1 MEFST
6 KRRTSF
12 SFLFGSQKPT
22 LITQQNQLTLN
33 QLSHNQPTGY
43 SEFVD
48 SPGTY
53 QPSSPLIDRPNI
65 PTDLEAQIR
74 NACSLLVHRIEKG
87 QPSGPSKRSRAVTTN
102 TTMHEPSTAPQI
114 DSMYVSPKVGA
125 DVAALKDKYDSGV
138 ALTQQSSMQAMRVLR
153 SQTSQHLKC
162 DSLES
167 GQATSSHSALASDGT
182 HSSSAP
188 PSRAGYGSQAMGPGK
203 ESRDRSQSVKAFLD
217 GSESGPH
224 PNEEGNHVDAVSEDD
239 VEVFLDPDT
248 TLMSTGVPSF
258 HSPHSVPSNITPG
271 LGKPVEPS
279 SDSYGEVADLEAP
292 TIHPPEYTDP
302 LDLGSSTVEA
312 SKQHP
317 GIIIDSSGLAHVLT
331 AAEESERDMNIQQA
345 VMAKMR
351 TGTIANASTPHLP
364 VYTESTDNVS
374 NLRPGSNASR
384 LKTSWSTMSKA
395 TSRKLRSRGTEDVPT
410 NEKTVFRRLKNLF
423 SKRKPVNVVPPVGTS

>member
-22 LITQQNQLTLN
+22 LITQQSQPA
-33 QLSHNQPTGY
+33 HNQPTRY
-43 SEFVD
+43 WDFVD

-53 QPSSPLIDRPNI
+53 QPPSPLVDRPNI
-65 PTDLEAQIR
+65 PTDVEEQIR
-74 NACSLLVHRIEKG
+74 NACSLLVYKIGKG
-87 QPSGPSKRSRAVTTN
+87 QQSGSSKRSRAVTTN
-102 TTMHEPSTAPQI
+102 TTMHESSTAPQI

-125 DVAALKDKYDSGV
+125 DVAALKNKYDSGV
-138 ALTQQSSMQAMRVLR
+138 ALTQQPSMQAMRVLH
-153 SQTSQHLKC
+153 SQTSQNLKC
-162 DSLES
+162 DSLKS
-167 GQATSSHSALASDGT
+167 GRATSSHSALPSDGT
-182 HSSSAP
+182 QSSSAP
-188 PSRAGYGSQAMGPGK
+188 PSRAGYDNQVIGSGK
-203 ESRDRSQSVKAFLD
+203 WSRDRGQSVKPFLD
-217 GSESGPH
+217 GSESESHSNEDGPQY
-224 PNEEGNHVDAVSEDD
+224 VDAVCGDD
-239 VEVFLDPDT
+239 VEVYLDPET

-258 HSPHSVPSNITPG
+258 HSPHSVPSNISPG
-271 LGKPVEPS
+271 LGKSVEPS
-279 SDSYGEVADLEAP
+279 PNGHCGVAGLETP
-292 TIHPPEYTDP
+292 TVQPPEYTAP
-302 LDLGSSTVEA
+302 LDLGSSAVEE

-351 TGTIANASTPHLP
+351 TGTIANASSPHLP

-395 TSRKLRSRGTEDVPT
+395 TSRKLRSRGTEDAPV
-410 NEKTVFRRLKNLF
+410 NDKTVFRRLKNLF
-423 SKRKPVNVVPPVGTS
+423 SKRKPVNVVPPVGTH

>member
-22 LITQQNQLTLN
+22 LITQQNQLA
-33 QLSHNQPTGY
+33 HNQPTRDL
-43 SEFVD
+43 EFVD
-48 SPGTY
+48 SPSIY
-53 QPSSPLIDRPNI
+53 QPSSPLIDRPKI
-65 PTDLEAQIR
+65 PTDLEAQLR
-74 NACSLLVHRIEKG
+74 NACSLLVSRNPKG

-114 DSMYVSPKVGA
+114 DSMYVFPKVGA
-125 DVAALKDKYDSGV
+125 EVAALKDKYDSGV
-138 ALTQQSSMQAMRVLR
+138 VLTQQSSMQAMRVLR

-167 GQATSSHSALASDGT
+167 GRATSSHSALASDGT
-182 HSSSAP
+182 QSSSAP

-203 ESRDRSQSVKAFLD
+203 ESRDRSQRVKAFLD
-217 GSESGPH
+217 GSESEPH
-224 PNEEGNHVDAVSEDD
+224 PDGDGNHVDAVSEDD
-239 VEVFLDPDT
+239 VEVFLDPET

-279 SDSYGEVADLEAP
+279 SNNDGGVAESEAP
-292 TIHPPEYTDP
+292 IVHPPEYTDP
-302 LDLGSSTVEA
+302 LDLGSTVEA

-331 AAEESERDMNIQQA
+331 AAEETERDMNIQQA

-364 VYTESTDNVS
+364 VCTESTDNVS

-410 NEKTVFRRLKNLF
+410 NEKTVFRRLRNLF
-423 SKRKPVNVVPPVGTS
+423 SKRKPVNVVPPVGTY

>member
-22 LITQQNQLTLN
+22 LITQQNQLT
-33 QLSHNQPTGY
+33 QNQPDRY
-43 SEFVD
+43 WEFSD
-48 SPGTY
+48 SPGFY
-53 QPSSPLIDRPNI
+53 QPPSPLIERQNI

-102 TTMHEPSTAPQI
+102 TTMHESSTAPQL

-138 ALTQQSSMQAMRVLR
+138 ALTQQSSMQAMRVLH

-167 GQATSSHSALASDGT
+167 GRATSSHSALASDGT
-182 HSSSAP
+182 QSASAP
-188 PSRAGYGSQAMGPGK
+188 PSRAGYSSQVLGLEK
-203 ESRDRSQSVKAFLD
+203 QSRDRSQSVKAFLD
-217 GSESGPH
+217 GSKSEHH
-224 PNEEGNHVDAVSEDD
+224 PNDDSPRFVDAVRGDD
-239 VEVFLDPDT
+239 VEVFLDPET

-258 HSPHSVPSNITPG
+258 DSPHSVPNNKSSC
-271 LGKPVEPS
+271 LGKPVDAS
-279 SDSYGEVADLEAP
+279 SNSHCGVAGSETP
-292 TIHPPEYTDP
+292 TVHPPEYTDP
-302 LDLGSSTVEA
+302 MGLGSSAIEG

-317 GIIIDSSGLAHVLT
+317 GIIIDSSGLAHVLS

-351 TGTIANASTPHLP
+351 TGTIANASSPHLP

-374 NLRPGSNASR
+374 NLRPGSNTSR

-395 TSRKLRSRGTEDVPT
+395 TSRKLRSRGAEDASA

-423 SKRKPVNVVPPVGTS
+423 SKRKPVNVVPPVGTY